1 MTLIEQFEESIAA
14 RVQALSDGDDSEFE
28 VCSMEADKA
37 REALLDQIQAMQAE
51 RDQWKNDALNGA
63 NAIEALQAEN
73 ESLRNGVL
81 DLQTQL
87 ALTCSK
93 LVPLTQEQVVEG
105 FCKTPH
111 QVQYVAV
118 FDAGVRFAEA
128 AHGIQAKGGQHEDA

>member
-1 MTLIEQFEESIAA
+1 MTLIELLQDFPEINPANYGDDDVNALNAWGIAA
-14 RVQALSDGDDSEFE
+14 H
-28 VCSMEADKA
+28 K
-37 REALLDQIQAMQAE
+37 
-51 RDQWKNDALNGA
+51 
-63 NAIEALQAEN
+63 AIEALQAEN
-73 ESLRNGVL
+73 ESSKRQHHLLIDDFRNMQEQR
-81 DLQTQL
+81 DAL
-87 ALTCSK
+87 AAK